1 LFGNDISPW
10 LYGQKCPVVIMAKDA
25 RPKLTE
31 PAVVPDVWIDGIG
44 KIEKIGPETFRFLLY
59 RTKEPVSGQGEREYE
74 IVLSVLTTAKAVHS
88 MMLLARFVGWGPMLQ

>member
-1 LFGNDISPW
+1 MVASALAPPS
-10 LYGQKCPVVIMAKDA
+10 KKPVVIMDNSS

-59 RTKEPVSGQGEREYE
+59 RTKNPITDQGEREYE
-74 IVLSVLTTAKAVHS
+74 IVLSVHTTAKNVQS
-88 MMLLARFVGWGPMLQ
+88 MLLLARFIGWDPVLQ